1 MQIVFF
7 KKSNKSM
14 FLSTIL
20 VAILLFPLMGSIPTK
35 LTEATMIRNYANPE
49 THGMQQNASSSIG
62 LLNTNINSTMYKNAT
77 ETLNQANNST
87 IRMKSGQNNAIS
99 FGFTDGNQTM
109 SSSDITATANVIS
122 SSNAVAQS
130 PSKVSADFNG
140 DGFGDKA
147 IGVPGEDIGVVRD
160 AGAVNVIY
168 GSPSGL
174 SAAALITDQL
184 WTQNSTGIE
193 GVAEKDDLFGW
204 TLSSGD
210 YNGDGKDDLA
220 IGAPFEG
227 IGPMRNVGAVN
238 IIYGSAN
245 GLSASAIL
253 PALLWTQDSTGIE
266 DDAEGDDY
274 FGYSLSSADYNGDG
288 KDDLSIGVPAEDIGL
303 LNNVGAVNVIY
314 GSPNGLSAH
323 ALLTNTAIPSQLW
336 SQHSNGI
343 EGDAETDD
351 WFGYTLSSGDYNGD
365 GKSDVAIGVPPED
378 TSTAG
383 IAAGTGAVNV
393 IYGSIGGLS
402 TSAVLPAQ
410 FWTQNS
416 TGIEGVAEGD
426 DFFGYSLSSGNYNG
440 DNNSNR
446 EIDDLVVGA
455 VGEDIDTNG
464 DGIDDLVNAGAVN
477 VIYGSIGGLSASAVL
492 PAQFWTQNST
502 GIEGVAEVDDVF
514 GLILSSGDY
523 NGDGKSDVAIGVP
536 REDINGPNVG
546 AVNVIYGSIDGLSTT
561 AVLPA
566 QFWTQNSTSIQG
578 VAETEDNFGSSLSSG
593 DYNGD
598 GKDDLA
604 IGVPQEDIDL
614 AIATL
619 ENFDNT
625 VTSGLVAADT
635 GVVQLIYGSNLS
647 GLSASAAL
655 PDQVLR
661 QGFANIEDVSEDS
674 DLFGYSS

>member
-35 LTEATMIRNYANPE
+35 LTEATMIRNYAYPE

-99 FGFTDGNQTM
+99 FRFPDGNQTM

-147 IGVPGEDIGVVRD
+147 IGVPDEDIGVVRD

-253 PALLWTQDSTGIE
+253 PAQLWTQDSTGVE

-402 TSAVLPAQ
+402 TS
-410 FWTQNS
+410 S
-416 TGIEGVAEGD
+416 
-426 DFFGYSLSSGNYNG
+426 
-440 DNNSNR
+440 
-446 EIDDLVVGA
+446 
-455 VGEDIDTNG
+455 
-464 DGIDDLVNAGAVN
+464 
-477 VIYGSIGGLSASAVL
+477 VL

-578 VAETEDNFGSSLSSG
+578 IAETEDNFGSSLSSG

-604 IGVPQEDIDL
+604 IGVPQEDVDL
-614 AIATL
+614 TVATL

-635 GVVQLIYGSNLS
+635 GVVQVIYGSNLS

-661 QGFANIEDVSEDS
+661 QGFANIEDLSEDS